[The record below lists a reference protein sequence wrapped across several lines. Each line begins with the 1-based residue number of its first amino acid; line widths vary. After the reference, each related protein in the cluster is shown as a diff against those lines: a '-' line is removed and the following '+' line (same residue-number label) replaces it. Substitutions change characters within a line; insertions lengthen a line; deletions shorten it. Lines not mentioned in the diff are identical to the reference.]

1 MESRGPSRVWTRI
14 SSFHLPD
21 NHFVRQ
27 PGCSKDGKGAQN
39 LAQEGSVG
47 PRLGIGL
54 GLACEAALQ
63 DRVVDDL

>member
-1 MESRGPSRVWTRI
+1 MESRGPRRVWTRI
-14 SSFHLPD
+14 PSFHPPD

-27 PGCSKDGKGAQN
+27 PGCAKDGKGAQN
-39 LAQEGSVG
+39 LVQEGSVG

-54 GLACEAALQ
+54 GLARKATLQ